1 MGWTAGDAVTTGY
14 ANTFVGTEAGSTGT
28 NDLTTGTLNTLIG
41 QATSVSAN
49 NATNQTVIGR
59 GATAKGDNTFQ
70 LGNDSTV
77 AWTFGTG
84 SLQTWDA
91 ANVFRTIQLDTVTLA
106 CQNAGKPQAQ
116 AWLTNNFYYDDS
128 NNRFQPIHTG
138 ESAAIN
144 INDDGN
150 IRFITSNGSD
160 TVGSEIT
167 TLTALSIDNGGV
179 VSGDLNDTSDRNL
192 KKNIVSLSDTT
203 EGVKKLNP
211 VSFDWKH
218 SNDKSL
224 GFIAQEVE
232 EIYPE
237 LVKNKEGSKSIK
249 TAGIVAVLT
258 KAVQE
263 LMEKNEALEKR
274 LEELEGK

>member
-1 MGWTAGDAVTTGY
+1 
-14 ANTFVGTEAGSTGT
+14 
-28 NDLTTGTLNTLIG
+28 
-41 QATSVSAN
+41 
-49 NATNQTVIGR
+49 GR
-59 GATAKGDNTFQ
+59 GATGKGDNTFQ